1 MNFVYLVISII
12 AELFATSYLRETK
25 GFTNLGPSLI
35 CGIAYVV
42 CHYTFSKAIL
52 SLNLGVAYAL
62 WCGIGILV
70 TTIVSYSIY
79 REHVSWPSLSGVALI
94 FLGTILV
101 NLGGY

>member
-25 GFTNLGPSLI
+25 GFTNLVPSLI

-52 SLNLGVAYAL
+52 SLNLGVA
-62 WCGIGILV
+62 
-70 TTIVSYSIY
+70 
-79 REHVSWPSLSGVALI
+79 
-94 FLGTILV
+94 
-101 NLGGY
+101 

>member
-79 REHVSWPSLSGVALI
+79 L
-94 FLGTILV
+94 
-101 NLGGY
+101 

>member
-42 CHYTFSKAIL
+42 CHYTFP
-52 SLNLGVAYAL
+52 
-62 WCGIGILV
+62 
-70 TTIVSYSIY
+70 
-79 REHVSWPSLSGVALI
+79 RRFFHLI
-94 FLGTILV
+94 
-101 NLGGY
+101 